1 MEKNRL
7 AEQSANT
14 IYDVTKEE
22 LTMQLKEAIREFF
35 VGVCTDG
42 EDGLTLALANGQK
55 FHICVTEAK

>member
-1 MEKNRL
+1 MENKRPADL
-7 AEQSANT
+7 SANI

-42 EDGLTLALANGQK
+42 EEGLTLALVNGQK
-55 FHICVTEAK
+55 FRISVAEIE